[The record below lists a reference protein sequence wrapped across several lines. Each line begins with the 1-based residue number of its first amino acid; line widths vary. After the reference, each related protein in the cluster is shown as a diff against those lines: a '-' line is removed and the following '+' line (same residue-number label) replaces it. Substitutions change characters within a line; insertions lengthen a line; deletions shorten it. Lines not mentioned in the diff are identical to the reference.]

1 MVWNAELY
9 NMFGK
14 ERLQPTLDLL
24 NRIPDGN
31 YSRIIDIGCGTGMS
45 TLPLEQRFKKAEI
58 TGVDYSNEMLQ
69 KARLLS
75 KKVNWIQRDCGKSLG
90 DMGKFDLVFSN
101 AFLQW
106 LQNQEE
112 FISNISKLINQNGIF
127 ALQVPNYDNMP
138 IKKCVDKLI
147 KSYGNRFEEV
157 EKKMCHNKSLNE
169 YYDILSDH
177 FSDVEIWQTNY
188 SHIMD
193 NYNDIINF
201 ISATGIRPYLEI
213 MNISEQNQFKNCL
226 IEEIKKEYTIQKNG
240 KIIFTFERIEFVAKN
255 RNTF

>member
-9 NMFGK
+9 DMFGK

-31 YSRIIDIGCGTGMS
+31 YLRIIDIGCGTGMS
-45 TLPLEQRFKKAEI
+45 TLPLVQRFNCAKVI
-58 TGVDYSNEMLQ
+58 GVDYSKEMLQ
-69 KARLLS
+69 KAKLIS
-75 KKVNWIQRDCGKSLG
+75 QKVKWVQRDCSKSLD
-90 DMGKFDLVFSN
+90 DMGDFDLVFSN

-112 FISNISKLINQNGIF
+112 FIYNIYKILNQDGIF

-138 IKKCVDKLI
+138 IKKCADRLVR
-147 KSYGNRFEEV
+147 SYGNRLEEV

-169 YYDILSDH
+169 YYDILCDH

-188 SHIMD
+188 SHVMN
-193 NYNDIINF
+193 NYEEIVDF
-201 ISATGIRPYLEI
+201 ISSTGIRPYLEI
-213 MNISEQNQFKNCL
+213 MDIGEQNQFKNYL
-226 IEEIKKEYTIQKNG
+226 KEEIKKEYTVQKNG
-240 KIIFTFERIEFVAKN
+240 KIIFTFERIEFIARK
-255 RNTF
+255 